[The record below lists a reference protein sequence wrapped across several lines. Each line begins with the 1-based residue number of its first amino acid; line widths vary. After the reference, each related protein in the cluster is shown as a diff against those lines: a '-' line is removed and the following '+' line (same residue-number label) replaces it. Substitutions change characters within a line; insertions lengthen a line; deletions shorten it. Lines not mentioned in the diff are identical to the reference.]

1 MAWEAPSNRPPSI
14 SSPIMS
20 LQLLSHWPSFTALN
34 TPGSLQPQVPSTWK
48 ALSPAYLMEDLL
60 STSRLNF
67 STDLSWTFY
76 QRNDPT
82 PPQPDPAG
90 ILPHLQ
96 AAPFRASSCSCC
108 HRLYFNYKGNVK
120 AAGTF
125 SPITGPA
132 NRRSHS

>member
-1 MAWEAPSNRPPSI
+1 MAWEAPSNRLPSI

-96 AAPFRASSCSCC
+96 AAPFRASSCM
-108 HRLYFNYKGNVK
+108 L
-120 AAGTF
+120 
-125 SPITGPA
+125 SPSVLQLQGQCQGS
-132 NRRSHS
+132 RDLLSHHWTSK